1 MLSPAGLRM
10 MTALIDFKHDV
21 FGLQNALHAFT
32 YDPARDSAIAY
43 AARAGRDPNWV
54 GDFIDE
60 KWKRTGELLEPPYGS
75 IR

>member
-21 FGLQNALHAFT
+21 FGLQNALYAFT
-32 YDPARDSAIAY
+32 YDPARDSAIAF
-43 AARAGRDPNWV
+43 ARAAGRDPNF
-54 GDFIDE
+54 GADFIDE
-60 KWKRTGELLEPPYGS
+60 KWKRTGELLDAPYGS